1 MVSGKNAKVE
11 EVKKIKE
18 MILANPI
25 IGIVNMQNLPMAQL
39 QRMRKKL
46 KDDLTIYMSKKR
58 LIKIA
63 LEELKSEKP
72 GIEKLDDLLKGM
84 PALMFTKENPFR
96 LYALLQKSK
105 SKAAAKAGQIAP
117 TDIKVTAGPTPFA
130 PGPIISELGAFGLK
144 TKVSDGKI
152 EITEDKVVVEE
163 GQEIT
168 GELASLLMRMGIE
181 PMEIGL
187 DLIGVFEDGSIFGKD
202 VLAIDEEEYF
212 NNFVQAETWA
222 FNLAVEAGI
231 LNSKTTEL
239 LVQKAYRNTRAVS
252 IEANFLTDD
261 NADEILGKAERQM
274 KSVESN
280 VDFSKVPE
288 AKPEEPAESSE
299 KVEEQKDE
307 EKPEEKAEESA
318 PEEKPEE
325 KAE

>member
-1 MVSGKNAKVE
+1 MVSGKNAKLE
-11 EVKKIKE
+11 EVKKLKE
-18 MILANPI
+18 LMSASPI

-58 LIKIA
+58 LIKLA
-63 LEELKSEKP
+63 LEDLKAEKK
-72 GIEKLDDLLKGM
+72 GLDKLEGFLKGM
-84 PALMFTKENPFR
+84 PALMLTKENPFR
-96 LYALLQKSK
+96 LYALLQKNK

-117 TDIKVTAGPTPFA
+117 SDIKVSAGPTPFA
-130 PGPIISELGAFGLK
+130 PGPIISELGSFGLK
-144 TKVSDGKI
+144 TKVNAGKI
-152 EITEDKVVVEE
+152 EIIADKVVVKE
-163 GQEIT
+163 GEAIS
-168 GELASLLMRMGIE
+168 GELASLLMRLGIE

-187 DLIGVFEDGSIFGKD
+187 DLIGVYEDGSVFGKD
-202 VLAIDEEEYF
+202 VLAIDESEYF

-252 IEANFLTDD
+252 IEANFLTAD

-274 KSVESN
+274 KSVESK

-288 AKPEEPAESSE
+288 AKAEEPKSSE
-299 KVEEQKDE
+299 VEDNKE
-307 EKPEEKAEESA
+307 E
-318 PEEKPEE
+318 
-325 KAE
+325 